1 MGNQMVFK
9 QPEMKVAA
17 YLWLQDL
24 KSWKTLQNIIHFNW
38 YICQVIGLW
47 PFYRLYMEQFHTWQL
62 QWKLHISKYI

>member
-47 PFYRLYMEQFHTWQL
+47 PFYRLYVE
-62 QWKLHISKYI
+62 